1 MTIQDVAH
9 KPVTGLAH
17 QPDDFVVVVE
27 TGKVEAGPY
36 DLLIDQMLWVGYR
49 ISPAQILVVSRWQ
62 ELTLK
67 ELQIPPRITLYETR
81 LESCGAGFGES
92 KYRYLC
98 HTTTSAGREL
108 GCRVI
113 LPTESD
119 CP

>member
-9 KPVTGLAH
+9 KPVTGIAH
-17 QPDDFVVVVE
+17 QPDDCVVVVE

-36 DLLIDQMLWVGYR
+36 DLRIDQMLWVGYR
-49 ISPAQILVVSRWQ
+49 ISPAQILVVSRWK

-67 ELQIPPRITLYETR
+67 ELQIPPRITFYQTR
-81 LESCGAGFGES
+81 SESCGAGFGES

-98 HTTTSAGREL
+98 HTTTSAGRET
-108 GCRVI
+108 GYRRI
-113 LPTESD
+113 LFTKSD